1 MSVDF
6 TVAIRT
12 YNGAER
18 LPEVLDQLQ
27 QQVGTQE
34 ISWEV
39 LVVDNNS
46 RDQTAEIVSR
56 YAQQWRQDCPF
67 RYVFE
72 PQQGATYARVRA
84 VQAANSQDLI
94 GFLDDDNIPADNWV
108 AEAYRFGRD
117 RPQVGAYGGIIHA
130 KLDQPPPPYFDQVK
144 LFLAIYDRGPTAFQY
159 ERHAKP
165 RRIPAGPGC
174 VIRKQAWQDCVP
186 QQLALQG
193 QVDETTKVMQGPSE
207 DLEIMYYI
215 QNSNWEVWH
224 NPNMEIWHHIPPK
237 RLEREYLLRVSRAS
251 GMSTYALRMARLD
264 AWQRSLMPVLTPLY
278 ALSDGYKALT
288 YYVQHRH
295 QFAEDVAKA
304 CEFESKMGRL
314 LSPFL

>member
-1 MSVDF
+1 
-6 TVAIRT
+6 
-12 YNGAER
+12 
-18 LPEVLDQLQ
+18 
-27 QQVGTQE
+27 
-34 ISWEV
+34 
-39 LVVDNNS
+39 
-46 RDQTAEIVSR
+46 
-56 YAQQWRQDCPF
+56 
-67 RYVFE
+67 
-72 PQQGATYARVRA
+72 
-84 VQAANSQDLI
+84 
-94 GFLDDDNIPADNWV
+94 
-108 AEAYRFGRD
+108 
-117 RPQVGAYGGIIHA
+117 
-130 KLDQPPPPYFDQVK
+130 
-144 LFLAIYDRGPTAFQY
+144 
-159 ERHAKP
+159 
-165 RRIPAGPGC
+165 
-174 VIRKQAWQDCVP
+174 
-186 QQLALQG
+186 
-193 QVDETTKVMQGPSE
+193 MQGPSE

-215 QNSNWEVWH
+215 QNSNWEIWH